1 MNDVPISKLLIF
13 LFFLTALVFV
23 GCSDSNPELVSAKGF
38 VVFDYKDES
47 SVPSAKLA
55 VFTEVSSEV
64 RRVESIRIK
73 NRSTQIEWNCSEP
86 LIFSDSNHQWAGY
99 TEFLT
104 PDGIEI
110 PDGIYDFSYID
121 AQGKESSVTFS
132 INYNKKFVASNAK
145 NAKESF
151 FSDAT
156 EKIAVFS
163 ARDSIIY
170 YGEKKQGWNEDKK
183 IFDSN
188 SSSEYYR
195 IVYVDKINSSLCIMP
210 AVYKNK

>member
-1 MNDVPISKLLIF
+1 MNDVPISKLLFF
-13 LFFLTALVFV
+13 LFLLISLVFI
-23 GCSDSNPELVSAKGF
+23 GCSDSNPELVSANGF

-64 RRVESIRIK
+64 RRVDSIRIK

-86 LIFSDSNHQWAGY
+86 LIFSDSNHQWTGY

-104 PDGIEI
+104 PDGMEI
-110 PDGIYDFSYID
+110 PEGIYDFSYID
-121 AQGKESSVTFS
+121 AQGKEASLAFSV
-132 INYNKKFVASNAK
+132 NYNKKFIDSTIKSAD
-145 NAKESF
+145 ESF
-151 FSDAT
+151 FKDAK

-163 ARDSIIY
+163 ARDTIIY
-170 YGEKKQGWNEDKK
+170 YGEKKQGWNDDEK

-188 SSSEYYR
+188 SGSEYYR
-195 IVYVDKINSSLCIMP
+195 IVYVDRITSSLCIMP
-210 AVYKNK
+210 AVYKSN